1 MSYIG
6 QMRGQLEKM
15 KTRGTVAWFR
25 LGRKLVKP
33 EITGAIRKEGRGIRT
48 ALIILPEGRN
58 NSRIARYFLKS
69 IYQNG
74 EKEVDFLMD
83 RSLYRAF
90 QDSLP
95 KRVKVYQDED
105 FNWFRVPR
113 PETVERIFDRQY
125 EAVVDMHPAF
135 NLSSAYLTH
144 LSGAPLRVGF
154 ASKFSEHFFNVEIDS
169 SKSEFLERSYL
180 AVQKLLNL

>member
-1 MSYIG
+1 M
-6 QMRGQLEKM
+6 
-15 KTRGTVAWFR
+15 
-25 LGRKLVKP
+25 KP
-33 EITGAIRKEGRGIRT
+33 EFTGAIRKGGEGIKT

-69 IYQNG
+69 IYQTA
-74 EKEVDFLMD
+74 EKEIDFLMD
-83 RSLYRAF
+83 RSLYRTF

-95 KRVKVYQDED
+95 ERVKVYENED
-105 FNWFRVPR
+105 FNWFKVPR
-113 PETVERIFDRQY
+113 PEAVARIFDREY
-125 EAVVDMHPAF
+125 EAVVDMHPDF
-135 NLSSAYLTH
+135 NLPSAYLTH